1 MKTKTTKRKVTFS
14 LSPEIIE
21 FLEENFENKSK
32 YDGYWKNN
40 MKHGRGTEVYYDG
53 SRYEGEWKENQKDG
67 RGNYFF
73 QSGSSFI
80 GEFKYGQ
87 FVIEKK

>member
-32 YDGYWKNN
+32 YAEYLIYKDMKENNLLKNN
-40 MKHGRGTEVYYDG
+40 MIYDTTG
-53 SRYEGEWKENQKDG
+53 YDRN
-67 RGNYFF
+67 NC
-73 QSGSSFI
+73 
-80 GEFKYGQ
+80 
-87 FVIEKK
+87 